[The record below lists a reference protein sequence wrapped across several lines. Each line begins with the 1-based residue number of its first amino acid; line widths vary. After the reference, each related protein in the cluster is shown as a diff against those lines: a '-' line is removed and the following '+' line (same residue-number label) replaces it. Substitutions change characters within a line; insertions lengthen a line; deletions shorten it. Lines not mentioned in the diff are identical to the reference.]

1 MDAHLEALDDGR
13 DQHGYCPLVED
24 GTATTCL
31 GLDNG
36 IALEVNDRRVH
47 ETSGTGEEGTAPRML
62 PPVTLWI
69 DRHQDRYNVGRR
81 P

>member
-1 MDAHLEALDDGR
+1 MDEEWRGR

-47 ETSGTGEEGTAPRML
+47 ETSGTGDEGTAAMDAGG
-62 PPVTLWI
+62 V
-69 DRHQDRYNVGRR
+69 
-81 P
+81 